1 MEPGKFRA
9 YLEAEMGKRAA
20 ELVTVAPDARSENGA
35 NQHTGPQVDS
45 GHCVPHPDAAT
56 EKKAK
61 RLRAIL
67 RAPEVV
73 QTLYRDGLLSQTVA
87 ARTGTR
93 SVYAGRRVADTGRA

>member
-20 ELVTVAPDARSENGA
+20 ELVTTSPPGEPGRPSKVEMSDTVSDISPADKRKDG
-35 NQHTGPQVDS
+35 
-45 GHCVPHPDAAT
+45 
-56 EKKAK
+56 

-67 RAPEVV
+67 RAPEVI
-73 QTLYRDGLLSQTVA
+73 QTLYREGLVSQTVA